1 MTVEKKMIRSDIPG
15 HNTMLTGTLPY
26 GAVAPV
32 AAEEHRR
39 LTVGRDIVL
48 SGEISSCEHL
58 IIEGSVV
65 AKTLSTQ
72 RLDILDTGSFVG
84 NAEVKDATIAGRYNG
99 KLVVTGRLSI
109 KATAV
114 LTGEI
119 EYGALEI
126 EAGSR
131 LEARIVARPAAVVED
146 KKDTSAKAPVKDSVK
161 DVVKDVIDGVKD
173 GGVVEALA
181 ANDTVDK
188 DKTDGK
194 SDEEGSS
201 SATTQER
208 PGTFRRAVGF

>member
-26 GAVAPV
+26 GAVAHSS
-32 AAEEHRR
+32 AEEHRR

-48 SGEISSCEHL
+48 SGEINSCEHL

-72 RLDILDTGSFVG
+72 RFDILETGSFVG

-146 KKDTSAKAPVKDSVK
+146 KKDTSAKAPVKDVVK
-161 DVVKDVIDGVKD
+161 DVVKEGVKD
-173 GGVVEALA
+173 AGVVEALA

-194 SDEEGSS
+194 SDEEGST

>member
-161 DVVKDVIDGVKD
+161 DAKGSVTDAGM
-173 GGVVEALA
+173 VEALA

>member
-1 MTVEKKMIRSDIPG
+1 
-15 HNTMLTGTLPY
+15 
-26 GAVAPV
+26 
-32 AAEEHRR
+32 
-39 LTVGRDIVL
+39 
-48 SGEISSCEHL
+48 
-58 IIEGSVV
+58 
-65 AKTLSTQ
+65 
-72 RLDILDTGSFVG
+72 LDILETGSFVG

-146 KKDTSAKAPVKDSVK
+146 KKDTSVKAPVK
-161 DVVKDVIDGVKD
+161 DVVKDVVKD
-173 GGVVEALA
+173 AKTSVVDAGVVEALA

-194 SDEEGSS
+194 SDEEGST